1 MRVTVLRPSWITN
14 DRSGDWTSKARNWGA
29 DRMKMAALALLVG
42 ASLCFGQ
49 EQGDFKPA
57 SSNVLDAQYPKV
69 DSQSRVQIRFKA
81 PDAGHVK
88 LNFWSGPKVD
98 MEKQPDGFWTV
109 TTPPLAPGLHYYTLN
124 VDGAEVSD
132 PGSTAYFGGSK
143 WASAVEVPEAG
154 ADYYL
159 PQDVPHGQVRE
170 VWYHSSV
177 TGTWRHAVVYL
188 PPGYDTAKSRYP
200 VLYLQHGGGE
210 DESGWIRQGK
220 ANFIL
225 DNLIASGS
233 TKPMIVVMA
242 NGYASRAGY
251 QVPDLTGKPF
261 GSPEM
266 MKVMQERMGAFE
278 DDMTQALIPFIDKT
292 FRTVADRDHRA
303 MAGLSMGGMQT
314 FQVTF
319 DRLDLFSYIGGFSG
333 AANVFAM
340 GNKKLDTKT
349 AFHGAMADPAAFAK
363 RVHLLWVGVGTD
375 EPAMMKSGLEGL
387 HASLDEGKVQ
397 HVFYESP
404 GTAHE
409 WQTWR
414 RDLKDFAPRLFQSAG
429 QQTAAVRRNN

>member
-1 MRVTVLRPSWITN
+1 MKLAVL
-14 DRSGDWTSKARNWGA
+14 A
-29 DRMKMAALALLVG
+29 MLAG

-57 SSNVLDAQYPKV
+57 TSNVLDAQYPKV

-81 PDAGHVK
+81 PDAAHVK

-177 TGTWRHAVVYL
+177 TGTWRHALVYL

-225 DNLIASGS
+225 DNLIASG
-233 TKPMIVVMA
+233 TAKPMIVVMA

-266 MKVMQERMGAFE
+266 MKVMQERMSAFE

-429 QQTAAVRRNN
+429 QQTTAVRRNN